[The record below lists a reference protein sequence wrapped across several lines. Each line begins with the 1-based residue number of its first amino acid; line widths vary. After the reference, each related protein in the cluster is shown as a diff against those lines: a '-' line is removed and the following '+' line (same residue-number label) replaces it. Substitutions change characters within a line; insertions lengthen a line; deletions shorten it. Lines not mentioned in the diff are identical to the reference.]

1 MTNRPEEVTE
11 MDHKLIKIEADL
23 VDCVASAEQAV
34 HHLVTAIRCCHAGGL
49 SLRAI
54 AAITGDSPE
63 TVRKIVRAG

>member
-1 MTNRPEEVTE
+1 MSEEHC
-11 MDHKLIKIEADL
+11 DGCQLEADL